1 MVYYVRK
8 ASYDPPEQPLLNREV
23 RGRLRAGRRL
33 ATPAQNWSQSTVA
46 SQYLVFVQYCRGA
59 ADITAY
65 KLGRRCTAMVW
76 LTLTNTVTRLDPGH
90 ITNMGGSR
98 VTVVSM
104 LAYPALGG
112 SWLAGSRVTVRG
124 G

>member
-1 MVYYVRK
+1 MEGGTTKFVWHDMVYYVRQ

-33 ATPAQNWSQSTVA
+33 ATPAQIGSQSTVA

-59 ADITAY
+59 ADITGY

-76 LTLTNTVTRLDPGH
+76 LTLTNSLTRLDLGN
-90 ITNMGGSR
+90 IYKIGSGLLPQI
-98 VTVVSM
+98 V
-104 LAYPALGG
+104 YPDAC
-112 SWLAGSRVTVRG
+112 SPR
-124 G
+124 